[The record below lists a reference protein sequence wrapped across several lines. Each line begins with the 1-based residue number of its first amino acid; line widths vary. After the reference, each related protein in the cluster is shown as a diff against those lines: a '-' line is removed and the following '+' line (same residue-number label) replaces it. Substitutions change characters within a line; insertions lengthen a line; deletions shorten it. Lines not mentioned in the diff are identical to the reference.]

1 LSGEIMGMSMSKR
14 QMGKFGEYKRVEGT
28 PFEDS

>member
-1 LSGEIMGMSMSKR
+1 MGMSMSMSKR
-14 QMGKFGEYKRVEGT
+14 QTGELGAYKRVEGT